1 MLFKKTN
8 INTVPLILN
17 QIALTGLLFYQ
28 NYSSSMG
35 NVGKEELSTLSSRLQ
50 ELKEERA
57 EMVEKL
63 KDITSQL
70 QSVKDERGI
79 IREKLIDLKEVLKN
93 TPLSTSGTK
102 DKVIEAV
109 SVSDHSLLYTLS
121 STCLKTFT
129 MVVVAAAV
137 KSAVKTVVTTA
148 VLENVLPSYVLKT
161 LTSIGFREPVVKT
174 FQTDAKSEIGDFT
187 VMAKVTDNV
196 LTYLSVLPHGEQ
208 IICGMTA
215 LGVYLKSREKSVNTE
230 AQTTCENTNGDPEEN
245 QPTTANNGEETF
257 DPNVATDTLKNMTET
272 IDAIDVSQ
280 PQSPEKEEVTG
291 EIVHQLRDLN
301 RLLNLPEDFPD
312 Y

>member
-79 IREKLIDLKEVLKN
+79 IRDKLIDLKEVLKN

-129 MVVVAAAV
+129 MVVA
-137 KSAVKTVVTTA
+137 
-148 VLENVLPSYVLKT
+148 
-161 LTSIGFREPVVKT
+161 
-174 FQTDAKSEIGDFT
+174 
-187 VMAKVTDNV
+187 
-196 LTYLSVLPHGEQ
+196 
-208 IICGMTA
+208 
-215 LGVYLKSREKSVNTE
+215 SR
-230 AQTTCENTNGDPEEN
+230 CC
-245 QPTTANNGEETF
+245 
-257 DPNVATDTLKNMTET
+257 
-272 IDAIDVSQ
+272 
-280 PQSPEKEEVTG
+280 
-291 EIVHQLRDLN
+291 
-301 RLLNLPEDFPD
+301 
-312 Y
+312 